1 MSRLWAAGL
10 SLGSLF
16 TPAHRGP
23 LRPDGHR
30 RRLQLGCHRQRQPIL
45 DWIGYKDVNLM
56 GIKSIGADPS
66 RVYLACGTYT
76 NARTPT
82 GLILAPRT
90 ATRACLAES
99 MWAPTDG
106 CF

>member
-1 MSRLWAAGL
+1 
-10 SLGSLF
+10 
-16 TPAHRGP
+16 
-23 LRPDGHR
+23 
-30 RRLQLGCHRQRQPIL
+30 
-45 DWIGYKDVNLM
+45 M

-82 GLILAPRT
+82 GLIFAPRT

-106 CF
+106 CFVRRSDGALRHGSKTHWSRRP